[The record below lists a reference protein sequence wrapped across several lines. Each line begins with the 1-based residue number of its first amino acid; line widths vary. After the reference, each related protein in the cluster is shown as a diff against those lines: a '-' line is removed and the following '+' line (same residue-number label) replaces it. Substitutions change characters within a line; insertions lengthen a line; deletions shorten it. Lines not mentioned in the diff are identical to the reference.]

1 MTVDLLPGKKT
12 LMFERLT
19 NTNILHELRKK
30 DNGRGKNEGKGNREK
45 KENNPNEKYE
55 K

>member
-1 MTVDLLPGKKT
+1 MTGDLLPGKKT

-19 NTNILHELRKK
+19 NANILHELRKK
-30 DNGRGKNEGKGNREK
+30 DNGRCKNEGQGNRGK
-45 KENNPNEKYE
+45 KEDNQNEKYE